1 MKNLQVAPITYEMAR
16 QLVKPLKVRNA
27 NEVANALIQA
37 EFKKRG
43 LEKWMKIRLC
53 RYTNKALKKLVDAG
67 GGGQQFRQDQR
78 KLQRTIRENQVYAVL
93 CPDNENYYR
102 TIFLKKNFVGNLV
115 PAISNAIYG
124 VVPDGIDV
132 VAPEAVTK
140 YLRQNNLTNFNAGVF
155 SSASVPPQPP
165 STSGMVSALHQS
177 LQSGTGRWE
186 LSDRSCLMRT
196 GRMTRLLK
204 QKSLRVCWKETQE
217 QRGIP
222 ESKEKGCSDCK
233 RERERRKMISSHHPK
248 NGGIFSEWC
257 TNTTDLFHPSGP
269 GNKRVTGSRQ
279 KSFRGT
285 GESDQGNQIRASTNK
300 STIKAWKKKRSLIWR
315 RSVISKQEGSLLL
328 MQWTK

>member
-1 MKNLQVAPITYEMAR
+1 MGLMSSHQKQW
-16 QLVKPLKVRNA
+16 RN
-27 NEVANALIQA
+27 
-37 EFKKRG
+37 
-43 LEKWMKIRLC
+43 
-53 RYTNKALKKLVDAG
+53 TSD
-67 GGGQQFRQDQR
+67 
-78 KLQRTIRENQVYAVL
+78 RTTW
-93 CPDNENYYR
+93 P
-102 TIFLKKNFVGNLV
+102 T
-115 PAISNAIYG
+115 
-124 VVPDGIDV
+124 
-132 VAPEAVTK
+132 
-140 YLRQNNLTNFNAGVF
+140 NAGVF

-204 QKSLRVCWKETQE
+204 QKALRVVLKRDARTERHSWKQ
-217 QRGIP
+217 
-222 ESKEKGCSDCK
+222 
-233 RERERRKMISSHHPK
+233 RERMLWLQKRKERRSLMISSHHPK

-285 GESDQGNQIRASTNK
+285 GESDQEIKSTSTNK
-300 STIKAWKKKRSLIWR
+300 GTKHWRKESLIWR
-315 RSVISKQEGSLLL
+315 RSVISKRVGSLLL